1 MAVQCRLCCH
11 YFRQVNP
18 MIIFNRDVL
27 AKVKDL
33 TGLSLREEKHLPRH
47 ICPSCLKDLNMS
59 IKLRERIGRNH
70 MKLMSRKG
78 TESDS
83 DLETQVTNGDSDG
96 AFSCELDMSEIIEN
110 ISKASES
117 DAESQEFYT
126 KLNMDNQ
133 NSTQDFIE
141 FSLDI
146 SESPDLD
153 YLHKLKNQ
161 GKESDQ
167 EDDDDRHETYEI
179 QSTLDI
185 DNQAWKPESPNLDH
199 LRKYQANEIDQAS
212 EDNEAWFNENN
223 PHFQI
228 FFQDS
233 YCKEAE
239 ECESRLSLDQNHMI
253 QEIDSDQEYDDNADS
268 PFFKRS
274 KGPRQ
279 GYRNEV
285 LLAAKESKIL
295 KYQYQKTKT
304 FENDQFEDLKNFELS
319 NLAQQ
324 GSQIPKKG
332 NIPKVKTLVAAG
344 NAILNAEIRDLKGKI
359 HKTDVVAKK
368 VKSSEED
375 ENIPP
380 DRKMRTRKT
389 RSRECTECGKVLKSL
404 NNLKL
409 HMLRHTGKKD
419 FICNLCGRRFVSIHL
434 LKLHKRVRHLG
445 EQPFKCRFCQKSFS
459 TSTAKSRHEVM
470 KHVRDGSYLCD
481 ECGSQFHT
489 QTCLNN
495 HKVLH
500 DGKKP
505 FYCDICHINFSRRKS
520 MKRHF
525 QSQAHQ
531 KKATT
536 ILDIELS
543 LDLDEAQTAVSSILP
558 DEQEFFN

>member
-11 YFRQVNP
+11 YFRQENP

-47 ICPSCLKDLNMS
+47 ICPSCLKDLNTS
-59 IKLRERIGRNH
+59 IKLRDRIGRNH

-83 DLETQVTNGDSDG
+83 DLETQVTNEDLDG
-96 AFSCELDMSEIIEN
+96 AFPCELDMSEIIEN

-117 DAESQEFYT
+117 DVESQEFYT

-133 NSTQDFIE
+133 NSSQDIIE
-141 FSLDI
+141 FSSDI

-161 GKESDQ
+161 EKESDQ
-167 EDDDDRHETYEI
+167 EDDDDRRETYEL
-179 QSTLDI
+179 QSILDI
-185 DNQAWKPESPNLDH
+185 DNQAWKPESPNLYRF
-199 LRKYQANEIDQAS
+199 RKYQANESDQVS
-212 EDNEAWFNENN
+212 EDNEAWFNENSPN
-223 PHFQI
+223 YQI
-228 FFQDS
+228 LFEDS

-239 ECESRLSLDQNHMI
+239 ECESRLSLDQNLMI
-253 QEIDSDQEYDDNADS
+253 QAIDSDQESDANADS
-268 PFFKRS
+268 PYFKRL
-274 KGPRQ
+274 KEPQQ

-285 LLAAKESKIL
+285 LLSAKESKIS
-295 KYQYQKTKT
+295 KYQYQKTKAFEIDT
-304 FENDQFEDLKNFELS
+304 FEDFKNFELS
-319 NLAQQ
+319 NLAKH
-324 GSQIPKKG
+324 GNQIPKNGK
-332 NIPKVKTLVAAG
+332 IPQVKTLIAAG
-344 NAILNAEIRDLKGKI
+344 NAISNAEIRAPKENI
-359 HKTDVVAKK
+359 HKTEKVIKK
-368 VKSSEED
+368 VTFSEEN

-380 DRKMRTRKT
+380 DRKMKTRKT

-419 FICNLCGRRFVSIHL
+419 FICNLCDRRFVSIHL
-434 LKLHKRVRHLG
+434 LNLHKRVRHLG

-470 KHVRDGSYLCD
+470 KHVRDGSYMCD
-481 ECGSQFHT
+481 ECGRQFHT

-500 DGKKP
+500 AGNKP
-505 FYCDICHINFSRRKS
+505 F
-520 MKRHF
+520 
-525 QSQAHQ
+525 
-531 KKATT
+531 
-536 ILDIELS
+536 
-543 LDLDEAQTAVSSILP
+543 
-558 DEQEFFN
+558 